1 MSTSTFNFPL
11 GCLVFMYLG
20 KPGNRH
26 STKLLLLNK
35 KEMTVFQCSRHGEIT
50 GNLST
55 IDRWAH
61 STRTEAFYW
70 YAIKNGAQITAVVL
84 PAKARNF
91 PLIQG
96 GPEIPVSIKVEWE
109 DKINLERLKA
119 KVSSLA
125 YSLKDAYVDKS
136 KEILDK
142 ILKGNHCEVPSDNDE
157 VVECFKTGKETEVVV

>member
-125 YSLKDAYVDKS
+125 RYFLHWKSFKNNEKCSLIHFKS
-136 KEILDK
+136 SCDSPDI
-142 ILKGNHCEVPSDNDE
+142 
-157 VVECFKTGKETEVVV
+157 

>member
-1 MSTSTFNFPL
+1 
-11 GCLVFMYLG
+11 
-20 KPGNRH
+20 
-26 STKLLLLNK
+26 
-35 KEMTVFQCSRHGEIT
+35 MTVFQCSRHGEIT

-125 YSLKDAYVDKS
+125 RYFL
-136 KEILDK
+136 
-142 ILKGNHCEVPSDNDE
+142 H
-157 VVECFKTGKETEVVV
+157 